1 MNDSLWAH
9 VAKSMEALS
18 PLLLAALSWL
28 SLRIAALINAK
39 VKNER
44 LGGILTRLNDAVFM
58 AVREVE
64 QVFVSMLKTASA
76 DGVLTSDERRD
87 AKDAAVRAA
96 RAYLGAHGVSELC
109 KVLGLVDDEVDR
121 LLGARVEAAVFNLR
135 SHPTRMLGS
144 VLRSAL
150 TQAARTAPA
159 AREANGAH

>member
-1 MNDSLWAH
+1 MTAA
-9 VAKSMEALS
+9 AK
-18 PLLLAALSWL
+18 
-28 SLRIAALINAK
+28 K
-39 VKNER
+39 Y
-44 LGGILTRLNDAVFM
+44 
-58 AVREVE
+58 VREFGAPGDHWNIIFSPIDRRQVE

-96 RAYLGAHGVSELC
+96 RSYLGAHGVSELC

-159 AREANGAH
+159 AHEANGAH